1 VEVRWKNANGERY
14 ERFWL
19 QAQRASDGKF
29 ASLSPQEQQHAVG
42 PYKSAICRA
51 CKAGLG
57 NVVHC
62 TQAPFPTDLRRAPQ
76 SISRIGGSSKA
87 GVLEMNSIRTDLCY
101 MYAHSAEFEQVCAEE
116 FEPFGVD
123 ANAGARALWLAIEEA
138 LNDVKYEYAPENVGA
153 WRDPKELLAG
163 PQTYIFDDIEYYK
176 LEPVE
181 VRWKNANG
189 ERYERF

>member
-1 VEVRWKNANGERY
+1 
-14 ERFWL
+14 
-19 QAQRASDGKF
+19 
-29 ASLSPQEQQHAVG
+29 
-42 PYKSAICRA
+42 
-51 CKAGLG
+51 
-57 NVVHC
+57 
-62 TQAPFPTDLRRAPQ
+62 
-76 SISRIGGSSKA
+76 
-87 GVLEMNSIRTDLCY
+87 MNSIRTDLCY

-181 VRWKNANG
+181 VRWKKCEWRTVRTVLMNTQLYYNYGIPAPPPPLC
-189 ERYERF
+189 RISMLA